1 MTQDRNQENDAYL
14 KEYGV
19 VKAGDVAKQI
29 DESASKS
36 DQKEP
41 TVSLPM
47 TTSTSR
53 PASSSA
59 IDGLKSLHKEQQEID
74 SHANM
79 VGKGDVSG
87 ANASSQSSKNA
98 NSFKSGTGGASTPP
112 VPPTVNG
119 ADSAASS
126 IDSNSGKS
134 FGKSKLSIF
143 VIAFLGALLACLL
156 FFVVGSACGLFSTK
170 TILGSSNNV
179 TLGSTSN
186 SSVDASDDSATLAEA
201 VSAKCLPS
209 VVSIN
214 VYGTSSSSSTSL
226 FGTLGGQNSS
236 TETQTATGSGVVIS
250 TDGYIITNEHVVEDG
265 TRYEVNVNG
274 KTVDAKLV
282 GQDSSSDIA
291 VLKVDAG
298 ESLTAI
304 ELGDSDNIKTGEWVM
319 SIGSP
324 FGLEQSVATGIISAT
339 SRSQITDSSNS
350 NSSSGSV
357 KIYPNMIQTDA
368 AINPGNSGGALV
380 NENGQLIG
388 INALITSSSGNY
400 SGVGFA
406 IPSNYAISIAKD
418 LIEGKSPT
426 YAYMGVSCSTV
437 TDTIAQR
444 YGFSTKQ
451 GAYVAAVTDGSGAAN
466 AGLQVGD
473 IIVEFA
479 GEKVTSS
486 SDLTLDTRKKNPGD
500 KVTVK
505 FYRGSEEKT
514 VEVTLGE
521 KSDDSSQS
529 STQNNS
535 QNSQNNNQQGQQRG
549 LN

>member
-1 MTQDRNQENDAYL
+1 
-14 KEYGV
+14 
-19 VKAGDVAKQI
+19 
-29 DESASKS
+29 
-36 DQKEP
+36 
-41 TVSLPM
+41 
-47 TTSTSR
+47 
-53 PASSSA
+53 
-59 IDGLKSLHKEQQEID
+59 
-74 SHANM
+74 
-79 VGKGDVSG
+79 
-87 ANASSQSSKNA
+87 
-98 NSFKSGTGGASTPP
+98 
-112 VPPTVNG
+112 
-119 ADSAASS
+119 
-126 IDSNSGKS
+126 
-134 FGKSKLSIF
+134 
-143 VIAFLGALLACLL
+143 
-156 FFVVGSACGLFSTK
+156 
-170 TILGSSNNV
+170 
-179 TLGSTSN
+179 
-186 SSVDASDDSATLAEA
+186 
-201 VSAKCLPS
+201 
-209 VVSIN
+209 
-214 VYGTSSSSSTSL
+214 
-226 FGTLGGQNSS
+226 
-236 TETQTATGSGVVIS
+236 
-250 TDGYIITNEHVVEDG
+250 
-265 TRYEVNVNG
+265 
-274 KTVDAKLV
+274 
-282 GQDSSSDIA
+282 
-291 VLKVDAG
+291 
-298 ESLTAI
+298 
-304 ELGDSDNIKTGEWVM
+304 
-319 SIGSP
+319 
-324 FGLEQSVATGIISAT
+324 
-339 SRSQITDSSNS
+339 
-350 NSSSGSV
+350 
-357 KIYPNMIQTDA
+357 MIQTDA